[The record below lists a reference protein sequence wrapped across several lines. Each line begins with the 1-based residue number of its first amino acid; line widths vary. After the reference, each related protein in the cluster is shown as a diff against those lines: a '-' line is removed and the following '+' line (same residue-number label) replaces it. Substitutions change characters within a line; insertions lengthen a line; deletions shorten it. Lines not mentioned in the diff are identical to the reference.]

1 MNPCFQWLK
10 TGRLICSGLLLCAV
24 LLASGCRSTDGL
36 QSSNP
41 YERAAAA
48 VQRAEQHDLT
58 AVHQLVTLLEDRDP
72 AVRLYSVNALER
84 LCGTRYGY
92 VYYDPPKRRAEA
104 VARWRAALAA
114 GEVSIAGHAPQ
125 PAAGVEAP

>member
-1 MNPCFQWLK
+1 MWRPIQWGQW
-10 TGRLICSGLLLCAV
+10 TCSGILLGVV
-24 LLASGCRSTDGL
+24 LALPACRSTDGL

-48 VQRAEQHDLT
+48 VERAEQNDLT

-72 AVRLYSVNALER
+72 GVRLYSVNALER

-92 VYYDPPKRRAEA
+92 IYYDPPERRAAA
-104 VARWRAALAA
+104 VARWRAALDA
-114 GEVSIAGHAPQ
+114 GEVMIAGHTPQ
-125 PAAGVEAP
+125 PAAGVETP